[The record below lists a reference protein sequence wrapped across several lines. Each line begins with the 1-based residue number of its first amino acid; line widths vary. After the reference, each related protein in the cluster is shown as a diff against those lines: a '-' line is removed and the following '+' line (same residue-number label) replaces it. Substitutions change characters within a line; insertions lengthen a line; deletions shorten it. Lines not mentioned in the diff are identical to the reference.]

1 LSKDND
7 WQRIAEAWAET
18 SLAAGVRPLNGDDP
32 RFVEFKRL
40 GERAEQGDAAAL
52 EALRAYFKGVAGQ
65 PGIWAAGGVAV
76 GLAVTYFCRTKREEV
91 IGELFEFMGTFPGFS
106 SFEYV
111 AWRLQDFERAAMPA
125 IEHYL
130 ASGNETQRLMALDLL
145 ANFCR
150 ERIAGAEDI
159 ERMAEPIERL
169 ERHPNETVQTM
180 LHVIRQYRVE
190 KPAPTG

>member
-1 LSKDND
+1 MSDSND
-7 WQRIAEAWAET
+7 WQGIAEAWAET
-18 SLAAGVRPLNGDDP
+18 SLAAGMRPLSGDDP
-32 RFVEFKRL
+32 RFMDFKRL
-40 GERAEQGDAAAL
+40 GEQAASGDAAAL
-52 EALRAYFKGVAGQ
+52 EALRSYFTRVSGHS
-65 PGIWAAGGVAV
+65 GIWAAGGVAV
-76 GLAVTYFCRTKREEV
+76 GLAVTYLCRTKREEA

-111 AWRLQDFERAAMPA
+111 AWRLQDFARAALPA
-125 IEHYL
+125 MEHYL
-130 ASGNETQRLMALDLL
+130 GEGNETQRLMALDLL

-180 LHVIRQYRVE
+180 LHVIRQYR
-190 KPAPTG
+190 KPNS